1 MIHLSVHLSIQVIFA
16 VYIPCY
22 LPGIINAEHR
32 HYSLMSSS
40 LQSNAEVDM
49 NQTSANECELAVVI
63 RTTKENCII
72 IQEQVMKEFELARKE
87 MNGFPQEMMMA
98 LT

>member
-1 MIHLSVHLSIQVIFA
+1 
-16 VYIPCY
+16 
-22 LPGIINAEHR
+22 
-32 HYSLMSSS
+32 MSSS

-49 NQTSANECELAVVI
+49 NQTSANRCELAVVI